1 MAILNT
7 GKLTTPNGYHVTGAL
22 PIDDRSRV
30 TNLTDL
36 VATNTFGLAEYDG
49 QITYVKED
57 GNLYLLV
64 GDTLKTGDKSNWKK
78 IATEDSLSQAVKD
91 LGPVF
96 KFKGVA
102 DSIDKDC
109 TALTLKKGKYTDSE
123 NNSHDVFCVGIAED
137 YLRTPHY
144 AYGYYDENGDPIVL
158 YWNEQGQSQQ
168 LKQNPTEETVKYIVY
183 KDTMYFLNT
192 DTNNFESVNEVV
204 IYPSATSGEIII
216 YQDSEKT
223 KVLADNIVVS
233 SYKAYKFETLSP
245 EIILTESLSEQDPI
259 TASSSNNGWVYQI
272 GDKEYASNGITWVE
286 LGSPKD
292 KWIVL

>member
-1 MAILNT
+1 MATLNT
-7 GKLTTPNGYHVTGAL
+7 GKLSTPNGYHVTGAL

-30 TNLTDL
+30 ANITDL
-36 VATNTFGLAEYDG
+36 TTTNTFGLAEYDG
-49 QITYVKED
+49 QVTYVKED

-102 DSIDKDC
+102 DSIDKDM
-109 TALTLKKGKYTDSE
+109 TTLTLKKGKYTDSE
-123 NNSHDVFCVGIAED
+123 NNSYDVFCVGIAED

-144 AYGYYDENGDPIVL
+144 AYGYYDENGNPVIL
-158 YWNEQGQSQQ
+158 YWNAQGQSQQ
-168 LKQNPTEETVKYIVY
+168 LKQNPVEETVKYIVY

-192 DTNNFESVNEVV
+192 STGNFESIDGIVV
-204 IYPSATSGEIII
+204 YPSGQTGTITI
-216 YQDSEKT
+216 YQDNDKT
-223 KVLADNIVVS
+223 EVLAQNITVD
-233 SYKAYKFETLSP
+233 SYKAYKFEILSP
-245 EIILTESLSEQDPI
+245 EVILTEALSEQNLI
-259 TASSSNNGWVYQI
+259 TASSYNNGHVYQI

-292 KWIVL
+292 EWIVL